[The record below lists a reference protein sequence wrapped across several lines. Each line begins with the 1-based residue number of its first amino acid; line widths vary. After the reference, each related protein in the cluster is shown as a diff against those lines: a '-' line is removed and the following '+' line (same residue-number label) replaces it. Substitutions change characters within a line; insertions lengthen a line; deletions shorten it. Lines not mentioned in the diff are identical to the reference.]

1 MDKPAP
7 DDPAR
12 QLRVAT
18 RIWPIV
24 LMLAVAISLAGVAS
38 WNTIHSLAETN
49 AITDGRAK
57 ARNSRMQLQRA
68 LSLLK
73 DTETG
78 ARGFA
83 ITGDARFLDPYH
95 AAKTAF
101 PRVYDDTKIQMAD
114 NLPAGFAWG
123 ELDDLVQ
130 LREDLAA
137 QTIEE
142 RIQFGKGVFDELTL
156 FESGKLTMD
165 RIRAIMLELDTHLE
179 QYILI
184 QNQRVA
190 AARLRAEWTNLVL
203 FATTLVLIGF
213 SVLLTLRERR
223 LRLRLEDELR
233 EANSTLEAR
242 VAQRTAALAASERRI
257 ASFAI
262 EQDRAIEQERR
273 RVAREVH
280 DQIGQVFT
288 AIKLIVMSVRRD
300 AFPDE
305 QATALSQ
312 AIETGIQTT
321 RRITADLRPPLLDD
335 LGLAAALQH
344 LAKTVAQ
351 PAQIEYEVSIHDHE
365 RLSDAQALGLF
376 RIVQEALTNVVRH
389 AAARHLSIVGYDGEG
404 HYHLTIADDGKGFD
418 TAQVRQGAFGLENM
432 RERALLMQGQCRIE
446 PGVEGGTVVDIDLP
460 LTTES
465 TYERPVA

>member
-1 MDKPAP
+1 MDKLAVEHK
-7 DDPAR
+7 AT
-12 QLRVAT
+12 T
-18 RIWPIV
+18 RIWPVV
-24 LMLAVAISLAGVAS
+24 LMLAVAISLAALAS
-38 WNTIHSLAETN
+38 WNTLHGLEETN
-49 AITDGRAK
+49 TITDGRAK
-57 ARNSRMQLQRA
+57 ARQGRMQLQQTF
-68 LSLLK
+68 SMVK
-73 DTETG
+73 DMETG
-78 ARGFA
+78 VRGFA
-83 ITGDARFLDPYH
+83 LTGDARFLVPYH
-95 AAKTAF
+95 AAHAAF
-101 PRVYDDTKIQMAD
+101 PKAYIDTKMMLQDI
-114 NLPAGFAWG
+114 LPAEFTWD
-123 ELDDLVQ
+123 ELDRLVV
-130 LREDLAA
+130 LRQELAA
-137 QTIEE
+137 RTIDE
-142 RIQFGKGVFDELTL
+142 RLEFGKAVINELAL

-165 RIRAIMLELDTHLE
+165 QIRAIMGQLDMHLE
-179 QYILI
+179 RYVELR
-184 QNQRVA
+184 NQRLA
-190 AARLRAEWTNLVL
+190 AARLRVEWTNLIL
-203 FATTLVLIGF
+203 FATTLVLIGL

-223 LRLRLEDELR
+223 MRLRLEDELR

-242 VAQRTAALAASERRI
+242 VAQRTSELAASQRRI

-273 RVAREVH
+273 RLAREVH

-288 AIKLIVMSVRRD
+288 AIKLIVMSARRD

-335 LGLAAALQH
+335 LGLAAALRH

-389 AAARHLSIVGYDGEG
+389 AAARHMAIVGYDGEG
-404 HYHLTIADDGKGFD
+404 RYHLTITDDGKGFD
-418 TAQVRQGAFGLENM
+418 AAQVRQGAFGLENM
-432 RERALLMQGQCRIE
+432 RERAMLMQGQCRIE
-446 PGVEGGTVVDIDLP
+446 PGGERGTVVEIDLP

-465 TYERPVA
+465 THERPVA